1 MKFVKYLF
9 ISLAIVLLLLIL
21 APFMFKGKIVALVK
35 EQANANMNALMNFD
49 EDISL
54 SLIKSFPNLSVG
66 IKNLSIS
73 GVGDFD
79 GDTLYSA
86 ASTDLTLD
94 IISVIKGAQIQIRQ
108 ITLDQPRIKALVL
121 SDGRANW
128 DITKA
133 DTSAGAEP
141 VDTSASKF
149 NIKLKSFEIKNGYI
163 VYDDKEGDMF
173 SELKGMNYTLEG
185 DFNEVLFTLQN
196 KASIESLTF
205 GMEGLNYLSHV
216 KATANANIDAD
227 MNNFKFVFKDNVFTL
242 NELSMGMNGSFAMP
256 GDDMEMDITYEVQQS
271 EFRNFLSLIPA
282 LYTNDFKDLQS
293 KGKLAFKGFVKGIYN
308 DKQMPAFGLNLAI
321 NDGYFKYP
329 ALPSAVEN
337 VAVKLDVNNPDG
349 YMDHTEIN
357 LSKMHVEIQGDAFD
371 AKLLAKTPMSDPYID
386 AFVKGILNLDNI
398 TKIVPLP
405 EGTTLHGII
414 KSDLTAKGNI
424 STLEKGNYEAFEAA
438 GNLICEKIYYAASD
452 LPKPF
457 ELAHTELNFSPKQI
471 TLKDFDA
478 KIGGSDMQMNGTL
491 SNFFPYYFGKG
502 ALVGSLNFNSNL
514 FDANEF
520 LTDDETAKTEPAAE
534 DTAAMTVF
542 EVPKDIQ
549 FTLNSNIKQLKYTNM
564 DITQFVGTIEVA
576 NQQMTFKNIALN
588 LLGSNMKMDGFYE
601 TRNPKKPNVDINFT
615 LNNLDIQQAFK
626 TFNTVKKLAPA
637 AENVFGSFS
646 TTFKMKTA
654 LTEHMQP
661 DYATLLA
668 DGLLSVPSAEV
679 KNIQA
684 LNKISDA
691 IQKPEYKKAG
701 LYNAKIAFT
710 VENGKINTQPFDVKL
725 GTQTLNLSGS
735 TGLDQSI
742 NYTGKMN
749 IPRSDLGNADKAMQD
764 ALALLNQ
771 KAGSNIKT
779 NDMIPVQIGIGGTFT
794 APKIT
799 TNIGALAKNEASN
812 LTDQAKAEA
821 LRKKQELE
829 AQARAEADRLKKEAE
844 TKARAEADRLKK
856 EAETKAKAEA
866 DRLKKEAE
874 AKAKTEAEKL
884 KEEAKKKIKGLLK

>member
-9 ISLAIVLLLLIL
+9 ISLAVVLLLLIL

-35 EQANANMNALMNFD
+35 EQANANINAHVNFD

-66 IKNLSIS
+66 IKDLSIA

-86 ASTDLTLD
+86 ANTNLTLD
-94 IISVIKGAQIQIRQ
+94 VMSVINGEQIQIRQ

-128 DITKA
+128 DIAKA
-133 DTSAGAEP
+133 DSIAEQAP
-141 VDTSASKF
+141 ADTAASKF

-163 VYDDKEGDMF
+163 VYDDKEGDMY
-173 SELKGMNYTLEG
+173 SELKGMNYNLEG
-185 DFNEVLFTLQN
+185 DFTDVLFTMQN

-205 GMEGLNYLSHV
+205 GMEGINYLSHV

-227 MNNFKFVFKDNVFTL
+227 MNNFAFVFKDNEFTL
-242 NELSMGMNGSFAMP
+242 NELAMGMNGSFAMP
-256 GDDMEMDITYEVQQS
+256 GDDMKMDITYEVKQS

-308 DKQMPAFGLNLAI
+308 NKQMPAFGLNLAI
-321 NDGYFKYP
+321 DNGYFKYP

-337 VAVKLDVNNPDG
+337 VAVKLNVNNPDG
-349 YMDHTEIN
+349 DMDHTEID
-357 LSKMHVEIQGDAFD
+357 LSKMHLEIQGDAFD

-386 AFVKGILNLDNI
+386 AFVKGVLNLDNI

-424 STLEKGNYEAFEAA
+424 STLEKENFEAFEAS

-457 ELAHTELNFSPKQI
+457 ELAHTELNFSPKLV

-478 KIGGSDMQMNGTL
+478 KIGSSDMKMNGTL

-502 ALVGSLNFNSNL
+502 ALIGTLNFNSNV

-520 LTDDETAKTEPAAE
+520 LSEETTADSAKAAE

-549 FTLNSNIKQLKYTNM
+549 FTLNSHINQLKYTNM
-564 DITQFVGTIEVA
+564 DITQFGGTITVA
-576 NQQMTFKNIALN
+576 DQQMTFKNVALN
-588 LLGSNMKMDGFYE
+588 MLGSNMKMDGYYE
-601 TRNPKKPNVDINFT
+601 TRNPKKPNVDIKFI

-626 TFNTVKKLAPA
+626 TFNTIQKLAPA

-646 TTFKMKTA
+646 TTFNMKTA
-654 LTEHMQP
+654 LTVHMQP
-661 DYATLLA
+661 DLGSLIA
-668 DGLLSVPSAEV
+668 DGMLSVPFAEI

-684 LNKISDA
+684 LNKITDV
-691 IQKPEYKKAG
+691 IKKPEYQKMG
-701 LYNAKIAFT
+701 LYNSKIAFT
-710 VENGKINTQPFDVKL
+710 VVNGKITTEPFDVKL
-725 GTQTLNLSGS
+725 GSQTLSLGGT

-749 IPRSDLGNADKAMQD
+749 IPRSDLGNADKSMQD
-764 ALALLNQ
+764 ALAVLNQ
-771 KAGSNIKT
+771 KAGTAIKT
-779 NDMIPVQIGIGGTFT
+779 NENIPVQIGIGGTFT

-799 TNIGALAKNEASN
+799 TNIGALAKNEANN
-812 LTDQAKAEA
+812 LADQAKAEA

-866 DRLKKEAE
+866 ERLKKEAE
-874 AKAKTEAEKL
+874 AKVKSEAEKL
-884 KEEAKKKIKGLLK
+884 KEEGKKKLKGLLK